1 MKNKISKSDAKK
13 QIQEFFSNI
22 KDKTPKEIKKIKR
35 FAMSKNIPLKD
46 LRKTFCKKCLTPY
59 KDSKTRVKK
68 GMKIVECGNCG
79 FVIRWG
85 INKLT

>member
-22 KDKTPKEIKKIKR
+22 KDKTPREVRKIKR

-46 LRKTFCKKCLTPY
+46 LRKTFCKKCLNPY
-59 KDSKTRVKK
+59 KDS
-68 GMKIVECGNCG
+68 
-79 FVIRWG
+79 
-85 INKLT
+85 